1 MVQLRAAFVSV
12 ALAGVL
18 LAGCGGSSKHS
29 STTTFANPA
38 VESQVAQ
45 CEATVSAQP
54 TLSSSVKQKLEALC
68 VKAGSGNKAEVE
80 QAAAQVC
87 AQIVSASVPPS
98 KRAAA
103 VAQCPK
109 P

>member
-1 MVQLRAAFVSV
+1 MQLRATLLSA
-12 ALAGVL
+12 ALAGALV
-18 LAGCGGSSKHS
+18 AGCGGGSKS
-29 STTTFANPA
+29 PTTTTFKNPA

-45 CEATVSAQP
+45 CEATIGAEP
-54 TLSSSVKQKLEALC
+54 TLSPTIKQKLEALC

-87 AQIVSASVPPS
+87 AEIVSASVAPS